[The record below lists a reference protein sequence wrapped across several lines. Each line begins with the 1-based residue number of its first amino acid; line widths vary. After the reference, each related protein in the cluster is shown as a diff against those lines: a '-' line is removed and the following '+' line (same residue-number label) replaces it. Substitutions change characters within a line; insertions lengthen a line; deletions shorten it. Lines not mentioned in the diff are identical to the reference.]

1 MIRREDGAGGRYM
14 SEFLKKRVFS
24 LIDSRAGEIA
34 LSDMEDAADFD
45 ENYMF
50 TTDSYT
56 AFPPAFR
63 GGSIGSLAVCGTSN
77 DLAVMGAEPAFMS
90 LSFIIQEGFDH
101 DLFSKIMDDIA
112 FWKKML
118 NVEIITGDTKVVEM
132 NAGIFVNT
140 SGIGTRNKHLERNLE
155 TVREYRKYPYR
166 WIRDCGMSDGDVI
179 IISGN
184 VGEHGLTMLLER
196 EELGFEIDVES
207 DVNAVWFAVKDGL
220 DAGGITAMKDP
231 TRGGVAQ
238 TLNEMAEKSGTGII
252 VEEDQIPVREDVRAV
267 CDALGL
273 DPLILANEG
282 KVVMAVIPEMA
293 DDVLRAL
300 KKHDRNAKIIG
311 HATEKFR
318 EVVIRT
324 EIGTEKI
331 LPPPAL
337 DPVPR
342 VC

>member
-14 SEFLKKRVFS
+14 SEFLKRKIFS

-45 ENYMF
+45 RNYVL

-56 AFPPAFR
+56 AFPPVFR

-90 LSFIIQEGFDH
+90 LSFIIQEGFDE
-101 DLFSKIMDDIA
+101 DVFSRIMGDIA
-112 FWKKML
+112 LWKDKL
-118 NVEIITGDTKVVEM
+118 DLEIIAGDTKVVEM

-140 SGIGTRNKHLERNLE
+140 SGIGTRNEHLEKNLE
-155 TVREYRKYPYR
+155 TVREYRSYPYS
-166 WIRDCGMSDGDVI
+166 WVRDCGLSSEDVI
-179 IISGN
+179 IVSGN
-184 VGEHGLTMLLER
+184 VGEHGLSMLLER
-196 EELGFEIDVES
+196 EELGFEIDIES
-207 DVNAVWFAVKDGL
+207 DVNAVWFAVKDGMN
-220 DAGGITAMKDP
+220 AGGITAMKDP
-231 TRGGVAQ
+231 TRGGIAQ
-238 TLNEMAEKSGTGII
+238 TLNEMAEKSGAGILI
-252 VEEDQIPVREDVRAV
+252 EEEEIPVRDDVRAV

-273 DPLILANEG
+273 DPIILANEG
-282 KVVMAVIPEMA
+282 KVVVAVIPEMA
-293 DDVLRAL
+293 DDVFKVL
-300 KKHDRNAKIIG
+300 KKHDKNAKIIG
-311 HATEKFR
+311 HATEKFN
-318 EVVIRT
+318 EVVVRT